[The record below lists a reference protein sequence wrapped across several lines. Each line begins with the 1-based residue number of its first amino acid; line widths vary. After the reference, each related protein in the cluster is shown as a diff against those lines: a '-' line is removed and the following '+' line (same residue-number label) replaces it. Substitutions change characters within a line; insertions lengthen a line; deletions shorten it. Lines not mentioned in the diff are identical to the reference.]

1 MVHKTLLSE
10 LTSFFF
16 MLFLYVVVNVF
27 SILGPFIFVLYRD
40 IFLNFEF
47 MSVSCI
53 CSKVTQQPKTFLK
66 QLTFGLQTLA
76 TGR

>member
-1 MVHKTLLSE
+1 MVHKPLLRE

-40 IFLNFEF
+40 IFLTFEF
-47 MSVSCI
+47 MNVSCI
-53 CSKVTQQPKTFLK
+53 CSKATQTTENFS
-66 QLTFGLQTLA
+66 
-76 TGR
+76 